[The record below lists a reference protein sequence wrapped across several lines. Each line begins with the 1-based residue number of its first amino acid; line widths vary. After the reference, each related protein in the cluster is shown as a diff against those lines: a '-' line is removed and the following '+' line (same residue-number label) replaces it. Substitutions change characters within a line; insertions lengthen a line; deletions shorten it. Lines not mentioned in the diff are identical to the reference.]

1 MSDTRL
7 TDAWTSRA
15 KGRVEQFRVVG
26 GKYELIKDGSN
37 LVVDAALET
46 MILALM
52 GAESLKG
59 VELGYSG
66 GRPVSKGLRST
77 PSPVAFAPFGATA
90 ETLPVASQDSAGLR
104 SIGTWTAVYTAS
116 QPVTYDTLGMVSTSN
131 LLFAAIAFDAVPLVG
146 GETIAIRWSILMR
159 GAA

>member
-1 MSDTRL
+1 MHDSRF

-15 KGRVEQFRVVG
+15 LGRVEQFRIIG
-26 GKYELIKDGSN
+26 SERKLIQDGRN

-52 GAESLKG
+52 GGETLKG

-77 PSPVAFAPFGATA
+77 PSPVAFASFGATA
-90 ETLPVASQDSAGLR
+90 ETLPVTSKDSAGLR
-104 SIGTWTAVYTAS
+104 SIGTWTAVYTAA
-116 QPVTYDTLGMVSTSN
+116 QPITYDTLGMVSSSN
-131 LLFAAIAFDAVPLVG
+131 LLFAAIAFDPVPLIG
-146 GETIAIRWSILMR
+146 GETVAIRWSILMR

>member
-1 MSDTRL
+1 MRDLRT

-15 KGRVEQFRVVG
+15 QGRVEQFRIRNG
-26 GKYELIKDGSN
+26 EPKLIQEGRN

-46 MILALM
+46 MIQALM
-52 GAESLKG
+52 GNDTLKG

-77 PSPVAFAPFGATA
+77 PSPVAFAPFGASA
-90 ETLPVASQDSAGLR
+90 ETLPVASLDSAGLR
-104 SIGTWTAVYTAS
+104 SIGTWTAVFTAA
-116 QPVTYDTLGMVSTSN
+116 QPITYDTLGMISTSN

-146 GETIAIRWSILMR
+146 GETVAIRWSILMR